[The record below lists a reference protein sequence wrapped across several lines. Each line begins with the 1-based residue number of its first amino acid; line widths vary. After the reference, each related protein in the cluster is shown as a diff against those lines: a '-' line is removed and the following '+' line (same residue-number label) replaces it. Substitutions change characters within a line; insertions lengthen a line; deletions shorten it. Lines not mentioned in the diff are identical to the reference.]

1 MYSIIGENF
10 SWMAYNVLLALI
22 PVLLA
27 RLFYKAKRPIMK
39 VIFFVGW
46 LFFVPNTI
54 YLFTDILHLL
64 DQINEV
70 DFFGTVLLTIQYVIL
85 FIAGF
90 LTYILSVYPIEKK
103 LKLSPS
109 VILGI
114 NFLIG
119 FGVVLG
125 RIYRL
130 NSWDIIIGIENVI
143 NTIIQTIDSPK
154 MILLAVLFGL
164 FANFM
169 YFLFR
174 KKVVKCLSIIKKKI

>member
-1 MYSIIGENF
+1 MV
-10 SWMAYNVLLALI
+10 YNILLALI
-22 PVLLA
+22 PVLLV
-27 RLFYKAKRPIMK
+27 RLFYKAKNPFMK
-39 VIFFVGW
+39 VIFFAGW
-46 LFFVPNTI
+46 LFFIPNTI
-54 YLFTDILHLL
+54 YLFTDILHLM

-70 DFFGTVLLTIQYVIL
+70 DYFGAAVLTAQYAVL

-90 LTYILSVYPIEKK
+90 LTYILSMYPVEKK

-109 VILGI
+109 IIAGI

-125 RIYRL
+125 RVYRL
-130 NSWDIIIGIENVI
+130 NSWDIIIEIENVI
-143 NTIIQTIDSPK
+143 RTAVQIISSPE
-154 MILLAVLFGL
+154 MILLAILFGL

-174 KKVVKCLSIIKKKI
+174 KKVVKYASKAMKKI

>member
-1 MYSIIGENF
+1 MYSVIVGNF
-10 SWMAYNVLLALI
+10 PWMIYNILLAVI

-27 RLFYKAKRPIMK
+27 RLFYKAKNPFLK
-39 VIFFVGW
+39 VIFFAGW
-46 LFFVPNTI
+46 LFFIPNTI
-54 YLFTDILHLL
+54 YLFTDILHLM

-70 DFFGTVLLTIQYVIL
+70 DYFGSAILTVQYAVL

-90 LTYILSVYPIEKK
+90 LTYILSMYPIEKK

-109 VILGI
+109 MIAGI

-119 FGVVLG
+119 FGVVIG
-125 RIYRL
+125 RVHRL
-130 NSWDIIIGIENVI
+130 NSWDIIFQPESVVNAALD
-143 NTIIQTIDSPK
+143 TTTTFSLF
-154 MILLAVLFGL
+154 LLAILFGL

-174 KKVVKCLSIIKKKI
+174 KKVVKYVSKVKKKI